1 MVDVLVAGAGPAGW
15 AVAAACAREGLHT
28 LLVDPAPARHWTAT
42 YALWRDELPSLPAAA
57 IAAAP
62 ATTVAFGRTGHVLGR
77 EYLVLDNTRLRH
89 WLTDERVEVRQGK
102 LDSTVQGGHGSTA
115 VLDGGSRVAAAVV
128 IDASGSRPHRGPR
141 AEQTAYGV
149 TLSTAEAAEVAP
161 AADASTAVFMD
172 WRDSATFLY
181 SIPLGH
187 DRVLVEET
195 SLARKPGLPL
205 DHLADRLRA
214 RLARAGVTEPR
225 RRERVRIALDT
236 PPPVRGSALGF
247 GAAGG
252 FVHPATGY
260 SIATSLALAP
270 AVAAALADGL
280 PGGPG
285 RALRAARH
293 AVWPASALAVHQ
305 LRRKGLHALRS
316 MPADALPAFF
326 DLFFALPDDLQRAY
340 TSGRTDIAGTTSA
353 MANLFRT
360 APWRLRA
367 RLAL

>member
-15 AVAAACAREGLHT
+15 SVAAACAREGLHT
-28 LLVDPAPARHWTAT
+28 ALVDPAPSRPWTAT
-42 YALWRDELPSLPAAA
+42 YALWRDELPSLPDSA

-62 ATTVAFGRTGHVLGR
+62 ATTVAFGRTRHVLDR
-77 EYLVLDNTRLRH
+77 EYLVLDNTGLRH
-89 WLTDERVEVRQGK
+89 WVTDERVELRQGK
-102 LDSTVQGGHGSTA
+102 LDSTVHGGHGSTA
-115 VLDGGSRVAAAVV
+115 VLADGSRVAAAIVV
-128 IDASGSRPHRGPR
+128 DARGSRRR
-141 AEQTAYGV
+141 AGARTEQTAYGV
-149 TLSTAEAAEVAP
+149 TLSTAEAAAVTGGA
-161 AADASTAVFMD
+161 TALFMD
-172 WRDSATFLY
+172 WRNSPTFLY
-181 SIPLGH
+181 SVPLGH

-205 DHLADRLRA
+205 GVLADRLRA

-236 PPPVRGSALGF
+236 PPSLRGSTLGF

-260 SIATSLALAP
+260 SVATSLALAP

-280 PGGPG
+280 PAGPS

-305 LRRKGLHALRS
+305 LRRKGLHAVRS
-316 MPADALPAFF
+316 MPDDALPAFF
-326 DLFFALPDDLQRAY
+326 DLFFALPTELHRAY
-340 TSGRTDIAGTTSA
+340 TSGRTDISGTASA
-353 MANLFRT
+353 MAHLFRT
-360 APWRLRA
+360 APWRLRT